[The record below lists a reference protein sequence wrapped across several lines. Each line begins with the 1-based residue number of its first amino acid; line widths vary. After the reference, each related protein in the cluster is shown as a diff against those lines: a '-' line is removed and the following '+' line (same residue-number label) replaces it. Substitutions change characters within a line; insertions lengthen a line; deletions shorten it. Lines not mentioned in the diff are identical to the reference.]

1 MVVSSGIPRF
11 SNLMENVQLEQA
23 KVNCKKSFLGI
34 QINIH
39 TNMSSFIMASVAGN
53 EH

>member
-11 SNLMENVQLEQA
+11 SNLMENAQLEQA
-23 KVNCKKSFLGI
+23 KVNCKKSFLGML
-34 QINIH
+34 INIR
-39 TNMSSFIMASVAGN
+39 TNMSNFIMASVAGN